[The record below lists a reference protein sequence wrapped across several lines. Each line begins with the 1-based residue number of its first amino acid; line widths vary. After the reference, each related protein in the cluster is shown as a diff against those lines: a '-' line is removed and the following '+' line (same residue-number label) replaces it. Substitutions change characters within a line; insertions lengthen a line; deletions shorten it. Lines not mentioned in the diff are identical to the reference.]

1 MKLENKT
8 FTLEKKKMVN
18 FTFGTNDVYGTFDIA
33 DRGNMHTAYHTNLA
47 NGLAR
52 QLLEHSI
59 AHLAE
64 T

>member
-1 MKLENKT
+1 
-8 FTLEKKKMVN
+8 MVN
-18 FTFGTNDVYGTFDIA
+18 FTFGTNDVHGTFDIA
-33 DRGNMHTAYHTNLA
+33 DRGNVHTAYHMNLA